1 MDDAIIRWMEN
12 FLPAQ
17 NQATQIPIKI
27 NDCMRNVFAKQ
38 NLSGTCCG
46 SIPAMVND
54 LLFNVIVSACV

>member
-1 MDDAIIRWMEN
+1 
-12 FLPAQ
+12 
-17 NQATQIPIKI
+17 
-27 NDCMRNVFAKQ
+27 MRNVFAKQ